1 MLHID
6 IREKS
11 IGARMLLKN
20 FEAWIADGEKVGL
33 IGRNGA
39 GKTTLLRM
47 LTGDDADYDG
57 DIEKPKHTL
66 LMATQQEH
74 DPRGQADQTTL
85 EHIASR
91 LPRFTELHHIIE
103 TYPET
108 MGDNMRL
115 MTIYSDAL
123 TEFSER
129 GYYDVENTIQALF
142 DAYQLDQELL
152 EQSFMSLS
160 GGQKRLIELMTIQLS
175 EPSIAILDEPTN
187 HMDYVAKA
195 AFIQWLRTTKSTVV
209 VITHDRDVLGV
220 VDRIIELKDARAHS
234 FPGNY
239 DAYLAQNAVTTVNQM
254 QAFETSEKRI
264 ANIKEQIEYA
274 RAKAPGYKGK
284 AAKNPWVVM
293 REKLER
299 ELKVIMETHEKPSF
313 WIDRESSA
321 QLRPKVVE
329 KYDKY
334 KARNIRVKASDGE
347 QQSNRLLQLQD
358 IVLGYGGAPLFDPVS
373 FTLGSG
379 DRLRIVGRNGAGK
392 TTIVKA
398 ILAAHTGRVP
408 ETLIGR
414 GLIDCASSLRLSVYE
429 QEIGAELLDMPLLG
443 AIERILYDKHIPT
456 TEQTVMGIMSNYL
469 FDPVGDRDTP
479 VRDLSGGQ
487 KARLQLI
494 RLLAGNPNLLIL
506 DEPTNH
512 LDLPSIEE
520 LEHALSTYNGATI
533 YISHDEYFG
542 RALGGETIRLDA
554 TKAGQKSD
562 LR

>member
-6 IREKS
+6 IHEKA
-11 IGARMLLKN
+11 IGARTLLGD
-20 FEAWIADGEKVGL
+20 FEAWISDGEKVGL

-47 LTGDDADYDG
+47 LTGVDSDYDG
-57 DIEKPKHTL
+57 DIDMPRNTL

-74 DPRGQADQTTL
+74 DPSGTASQTTL
-85 EHIASR
+85 DHIASR
-91 LPRFTELHHIIE
+91 LPRFTDLHHIIE

-108 MGDNMRL
+108 MGDNMRKL
-115 MTIYSDAL
+115 TVYSDAL
-123 TEFSER
+123 TEFSDR
-129 GYYDVENTIQALF
+129 GYYEVENTIQALF
-142 DAYQLDQELL
+142 GAYQLDQALL
-152 EQSFMSLS
+152 NQPFASLS

-195 AFIQWLRTTKSTVV
+195 AFVQWLRTAKSTVV
-209 VITHDRDVLGV
+209 VISHDRDVLGV
-220 VDRIIELKDARAHS
+220 VDRVIELKDAKAHS
-234 FPGNY
+234 YPGSY
-239 DAYLAQNAVTTVNQM
+239 DAYLSQNAVTTVNQM

-313 WIDRESSA
+313 WIDRESGA
-321 QLRPKVVE
+321 QLRPKVAE

-334 KARNIRVKASDGE
+334 KARNIKVKANDGE

-358 IVLGYGGAPLFDPVS
+358 IVLGYDNKPLFEPVS

-379 DRLRIVGRNGAGK
+379 DRLRIIGRNGAGK
-392 TTIVKA
+392 TTLVQA
-398 ILAAHTGRVP
+398 IRAAYAGKVP
-408 ETLIGR
+408 ATLIGR
-414 GLIDCASSLRLSVYE
+414 GVIDCASSLRLSVYE
-429 QEIGAELLDMPLLG
+429 QEIGPELLDLSLSA
-443 AIERILYDKHIPT
+443 AIEHILYEKHTPA
-456 TEQTVMGIMSNYL
+456 TEQLVMGIMSNYL
-469 FDPVGDRDTP
+469 FDPVGDRGTP

-494 RLLAGNPNLLIL
+494 RLLAGNPNLLVL

-520 LEHALSTYNGATI
+520 LENALRSYNGAII

-542 RALGGETIRLDA
+542 RALGGETLRLDA
-554 TKAGQKSD
+554 AKS
-562 LR
+562 